1 MCINYRQV
9 NVITAKFTDLD
20 FIFSFDVII
29 TLFCARLETLRKH
42 ARRRLGLDLVEPSK
56 PKSLDDDDY
65 VITPATTALKST
77 VASSARAQATFVQ
90 QSKVERKF
98 IF

>member
-1 MCINYRQV
+1 MQV
-9 NVITAKFTDLD
+9 NVITAKYVYDLH
-20 FIFSFDVII
+20 FMFSFYLII

-56 PKSLDDDDY
+56 PKSLDDDDDY

-98 IF
+98 IFSEN

>member
-1 MCINYRQV
+1 MYI
-9 NVITAKFTDLD
+9 FTDFH
-20 FIFSFDVII
+20 FIFSFHVII
-29 TLFCARLETLRKH
+29 KLFYLRLETLRKH

-77 VASSARAQATFVQ
+77 VASTARAQATFVQ
-90 QSKVERKF
+90 QSKVKRKF

>member
-1 MCINYRQV
+1 MRV
-9 NVITAKFTDLD
+9 NVITVKYYCQRY
-20 FIFSFDVII
+20 FDVTYFLFCLII
-29 TLFCARLETLRKH
+29 TSFCDRLETLRKH

-90 QSKVERKF
+90 QSKVERKL
-98 IF
+98 IL

>member
-1 MCINYRQV
+1 M
-9 NVITAKFTDLD
+9 
-20 FIFSFDVII
+20 
-29 TLFCARLETLRKH
+29 RKH
-42 ARRRLGLDLVEPSK
+42 ARRRLGLDLVEPAK

-90 QSKVERKF
+90 QSKVERKL
-98 IF
+98 IL

>member
-1 MCINYRQV
+1 M
-9 NVITAKFTDLD
+9 
-20 FIFSFDVII
+20 
-29 TLFCARLETLRKH
+29 RKH
-42 ARRRLGLDLVEPSK
+42 ARRRLGLDLVEPLK

-90 QSKVERKF
+90 QSKVEIKV